1 MAVEGADLGVGNPVP
16 LSAFKGPIKDPETEI
31 RPVVSVTQIKNDNIG
46 YAVREAIEWHTADC
60 L

>member
-1 MAVEGADLGVGNPVP
+1 
-16 LSAFKGPIKDPETEI
+16 
-31 RPVVSVTQIKNDNIG
+31 VTQIKNDNIG